1 MSRQRWVENQLTG
14 QAQRMVNSG
23 MKSSWRPVTSGVTQ
37 GSIQA
42 PVLFTIFS
50 YELDDGA
57 GCTLSK
63 SADDPKPGGVTDVPE
78 GHAAT
83 QKDLVRLETRA
94 DRNLLKFNKENGKV
108 LQMRRKIP
116 CTSACWG
123 TPNWKA
129 AWHKRT
135 WRSWWT
141 PN

>member
-1 MSRQRWVENQLTG
+1 
-14 QAQRMVNSG
+14 MVNSG

-94 DRNLLKFNKENGKV
+94 DRNLLKFNKGKCKV
-108 LQMRRKIP
+108 LHLGRNNPMHQHMLGATQLGRRGPGGLSGCQVEPKSARCP
-116 CTSACWG
+116 CRKES
-123 TPNWKA
+123 
-129 AWHKRT
+129 
-135 WRSWWT
+135 
-141 PN
+141 